1 MFRRNPCNGKT
12 FWIFLEPLFSFA
24 LSCAASHKN
33 FGIIINHMKLTKR
46 EILFIS
52 IAVGLAAAV
61 VSGIPR
67 FLWSSP
73 GGSAYGSGFPFSY
86 YVQYCGGYSPCYWT
100 PFSIVMFI
108 ADFAI
113 YFIITMAILIVVAQ
127 LRSR

>member
-1 MFRRNPCNGKT
+1 MRISSVGLFR
-12 FWIFLEPLFSFA
+12 
-24 LSCAASHKN
+24 AASHKN
-33 FGIIINHMKLTKR
+33 FGIIINHMTLTKR
-46 EILFIS
+46 KTLFIS

-73 GGSAYGSGFPFSY
+73 GGSAYGRGFPFSY
-86 YVQYCGGYSPCYWT
+86 YVQYCGGYSSCYWT
-100 PFSIVMFI
+100 PFSIIMFI

-127 LRSR
+127 LRPR